1 MLEIHP
7 HDAEKRGIRDGDWV
21 KLASRAGETTLRA
34 TITDRVAPGVVYT
47 TFHHP
52 TTQANVVTTEY
63 SDWATNCPEYKVTA
77 VQVMPSNGPS
87 DWQEEYEELTA
98 PVAAD
103 RRAPGR
109 GGIGRETMSP
119 DRLVYM
125 ANQIGKFFELQ
136 RANEV
141 VPGIANHIKKFW
153 DPRMRNAIFAYMDAG
168 GEGID
173 PPVRKALDHLQAEA
187 GQKGKSS
194 LGEQSSFQ
202 GT

>member
-1 MLEIHP
+1 
-7 HDAEKRGIRDGDWV
+7 
-21 KLASRAGETTLRA
+21 
-34 TITDRVAPGVVYT
+34 
-47 TFHHP
+47 
-52 TTQANVVTTEY
+52 
-63 SDWATNCPEYKVTA
+63 
-77 VQVMPSNGPS
+77 
-87 DWQEEYEELTA
+87 
-98 PVAAD
+98 
-103 RRAPGR
+103 
-109 GGIGRETMSP
+109 MSP

-125 ANQIGKFFELQ
+125 ENQIGKFFESQ

>member
-1 MLEIHP
+1 
-7 HDAEKRGIRDGDWV
+7 
-21 KLASRAGETTLRA
+21 
-34 TITDRVAPGVVYT
+34 
-47 TFHHP
+47 
-52 TTQANVVTTEY
+52 
-63 SDWATNCPEYKVTA
+63 
-77 VQVMPSNGPS
+77 
-87 DWQEEYEELTA
+87 
-98 PVAAD
+98 
-103 RRAPGR
+103 
-109 GGIGRETMSP
+109 MSP

-125 ANQIGKFFELQ
+125 ANQIGKFFESQ

-187 GQKGKSS
+187 RQKGKSS